1 MGMLELVSDG
11 VVRKISSSYS
21 NRPSLYPDNNSLEKD
36 YVVDRYLTKGFM
48 PAVPFVTKDTPIV
61 AFGSCFAINIS
72 NHLNARGYNVLTKK
86 DNEAY
91 VTKMGDG
98 IVHTSAIRQQ
108 FEWAWENVFPTEAMW
123 EGYDHEEFGY
133 SESAR
138 LATKALFDAAE
149 VFIITLGLS
158 EIWYDEPTGE
168 VFWRAPPKAKLDSSR
183 HKFRVASFAETKT
196 NIYTI
201 RALIAKYNPKAKV
214 VITVSPIPLA
224 ASFRPIACLSANA
237 ASKSIIRAAVDEF
250 YRETKETDDNLYY
263 FPSYDIV
270 LYAFDNQFVPDRRHV
285 NRPVLDFNMKI
296 FERYFCT
303 PGIDD
308 AELLASFRAAQ
319 NVDKKIA
326 KRGQRSVADYQ
337 QGKQTKREK
346 ALADR
351 KASRLAIKAERRAA
365 QIQARKAMP
374 PTAEH
379 LERLAKRKEQKAA
392 AKAGN
397 SEAVGSI

>member
-1 MGMLELVSDG
+1 MLELVSDG
-11 VVRKISSSYS
+11 VARKISASYS

-48 PAVPFVTKDTPIV
+48 PAVPFVARDTPIV

-72 NHLNARGYNVLTKK
+72 NYLDARGYNVLTKK
-86 DNEAY
+86 DNKAY

-123 EGYDHEEFGY
+123 EGYNHEEFGY
-133 SESAR
+133 SEEAR

-168 VFWRAPPKAKLDSSR
+168 VFWRAPPKAKLDPAR
-183 HKFRVASFAETKT
+183 HKFRVASFAETKM
-196 NIYTI
+196 NICNI
-201 RALIAKYNPKAKV
+201 RALIAKYNPNAKV

-224 ASFRPIACLSANA
+224 ASFRPISCLSANA

-250 YRETKETDDNLYY
+250 YRETKDGDENLYY

-270 LYAFDNQFVPDRRHV
+270 LYAFDNQFIPDRRHI
-285 NRPVLDFNMKI
+285 NGPVLDFNMKI

-319 NVDKKIA
+319 AKDKDVA
-326 KRGQRSVADYQ
+326 KNGQQSFVDYQ
-337 QGKQTKREK
+337 KEKQNRREK
-346 ALADR
+346 ALAER
-351 KASRLAIKAERRAA
+351 KAARLAVKAERRAA
-365 QIQARKAMP
+365 QIEARRALP

-379 LERLAKRKEQKAA
+379 LERLAKRREQKAS
-392 AKAGN
+392 AK
-397 SEAVGSI
+397 SVS